1 VWADIW
7 NIKSLADNLEA
18 KLVIKT
24 RSLRASVAPEKFG
37 SIFFGEG
44 DAGEGQ
50 FAPKA
55 SAAGFRGH
63 GHAAELKGVEIWHF
77 GHSGEI
83 EGSDAEK
90 LVVAKCAKVV
100 RRGIVVA
107 GEMGGGYRAAGTE
120 DGVTEGKRLGG
131 GDGEDGEQGWKSVIS
146 VQYSV
151 FSAKASRILLKAEGG
166 VFVEEEDE
174 PDGQEDEGEK
184 QKKGHNGMA
193 KNGGVLHA
201 AAEDDGDKPEDAG

>member
-1 VWADIW
+1 MWADIW

-18 KLVIKT
+18 KFVIKT

-44 DAGEGQ
+44 DTGEGQ
-50 FAPKA
+50 LAAEA

-63 GHAAELKGVEIWHF
+63 GHAAELKGVEFGHF
-77 GHSGEI
+77 GHFGEI
-83 EGSDAEK
+83 EGRDAEK
-90 LVVAKCAKVV
+90 LAVAKCAKVV

-120 DGVTEGKRLGG
+120 DGVTEGESLGG

-146 VQYSV
+146 NQ
-151 FSAKASRILLKAEGG
+151 
-166 VFVEEEDE
+166 
-174 PDGQEDEGEK
+174 
-184 QKKGHNGMA
+184 
-193 KNGGVLHA
+193 
-201 AAEDDGDKPEDAG
+201 